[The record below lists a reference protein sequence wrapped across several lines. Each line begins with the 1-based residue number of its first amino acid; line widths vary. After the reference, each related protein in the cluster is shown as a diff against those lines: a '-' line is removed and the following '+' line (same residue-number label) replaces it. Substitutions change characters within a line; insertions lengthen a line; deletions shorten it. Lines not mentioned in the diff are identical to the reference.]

1 MSADYIIALAGNPN
15 TGKSTIFNALTGLRQ
30 HTGNW
35 AGKTVRLARGR
46 FNHGGFRFE
55 LVDLPGAYSLLADSP
70 EEEITRDFIFLAEPA
85 VTVIV
90 ADSTALERNLHLV
103 LQISEITAKPL
114 LCLNLMDEARRLH
127 LQIDLIRL
135 EAELGLPVIPAAAA
149 TGEGIQRLK
158 DTIMQ
163 VATGLLRPTPRTACY
178 PPYIEN
184 RIEALLPRLHDLPA
198 GHSKRWLALRLLAGD
213 VSLLEKMRS
222 GL

>member
-90 ADSTALERNLHLV
+90 ADATALERNLHLV

-135 EAELGLPVIPAAAA
+135 EAELGLPVIPTAAA
-149 TGEGIQRLK
+149 TGEGIPRLK